1 MERKTTSKK
10 NVKAYAKPK
19 SYSYTQK
26 PDLVIGELSGL
37 KGQFKPNLIPE
48 IKISYNKGKRIL
60 GNVKSSA
67 DVQDF
72 IRKQYKRGTIETQEY
87 FNVIYLDRKNS
98 IIGFYRHSKG
108 GVAGTIADL
117 KIVFGIALKS
127 LASSMILSHNH
138 PSNNLKPSQADIT
151 LTDKF
156 KEIGKLHDIPVL
168 DHIIVAKQGYYSFAD
183 EGLM

>member
-1 MERKTTSKK
+1 M
-10 NVKAYAKPK
+10 
-19 SYSYTQK
+19 
-26 PDLVIGELSGL
+26 
-37 KGQFKPNLIPE
+37 
-48 IKISYNKGKRIL
+48 
-60 GNVKSSA
+60 
-67 DVQDF
+67 QDF

-151 LTDKF
+151 LTEKF
-156 KEIGKLHDIPVL
+156 KEVGKLHDIPVL

-183 EGLM
+183 EGLIWLQQEQKVISSPTCRWNSIRKCQVQTSLIGSRP